1 MAELEKTL
9 NLGIPRILGNQPL
22 VRQQFN
28 GAIDELDK
36 QALSVNHAATKAHFE
51 LWKPSTTYKIQ
62 DIVRTST
69 CPSWGFYMCTTPGVS
84 GTSEPQGYGEGDEIT
99 DGTCVWKLKLFGGPT
114 SINHGDLKFRNQP
127 DQHSIE
133 AITGLL
139 EALSGKA
146 TPADIETAIN
156 NLIDGAPEALDTLKE
171 IADVLKNNDD
181 VVAQIINTL
190 ATKVDKIEGKGLS
203 TNDYINVDKA
213 KVDKI
218 SEVNGKFT
226 YAGKTITGGTTTW
239 RENQNYE
246 IAELV
251 VCDNLLY
258 RCIRAHTSS
267 NFQVD
272 ISNWQQLTIGYI
284 PDWQGE
290 TQYIVNQVV
299 VRGNSILRCVN
310 SHTSNDFSNTER
322 NSWIVIAGKG
332 ASLPIWKSNTEYEID
347 EAVIYND
354 VIYRAIVNHIS
365 SAAFSS
371 DMIVGNEKWRTVN
384 SGSGSGNVLQVTKLG
399 VIAPKIEELIINYT
413 DTFKLP
419 AVEVLKFEPGAQD
432 QIVTA
437 CSFNNSDATDFVYD
451 AEFVEFDGN
460 MRLKTV
466 FDIQMSE
473 QVMLEDMFMQESSII
488 DLSLYKNVEEVN

>member
-1 MAELEKTL
+1 MAELEKTP
-9 NLGIPRILGNQPL
+9 NLGIPRILGDKPF

-51 LWKPSTTYKIQ
+51 LWKANTTYKIQ

-69 CPSWGFYMCTTPGVS
+69 CPSWGFYMCTTPGTS
-84 GTSEPQGYGEGDEIT
+84 GTNEPQGYGEGDEIT

-114 SINHGDLKFRNQP
+114 SMNHGDLKFRNQP

-139 EALSGKA
+139 
-146 TPADIETAIN
+146 D
-156 NLIDGAPEALDTLKE
+156 ALDG
-171 IADVLKNNDD
+171 
-181 VVAQIINTL
+181 
-190 ATKVDKIEGKGLS
+190 KVDKVEGKGLS
-203 TNDYINVDKA
+203 TNDYISTDKA

-226 YAGKTITGGTTTW
+226 YNGKTITGGAITW
-239 RENQNYE
+239 QENQNYD
-246 IAELV
+246 IAELIV
-251 VCDNLLY
+251 YDNLLY

-413 DTFKLP
+413 ETFKLP